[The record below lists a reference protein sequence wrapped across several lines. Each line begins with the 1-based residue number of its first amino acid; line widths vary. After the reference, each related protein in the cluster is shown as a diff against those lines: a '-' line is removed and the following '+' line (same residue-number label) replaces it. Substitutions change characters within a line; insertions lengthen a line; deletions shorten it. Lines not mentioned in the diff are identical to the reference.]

1 MGVGVGTRPSSW
13 TRVCALLLV
22 TLALA
27 AAGTG
32 AHAARTGP
40 RGHRHSVRVGLAG
53 AGRRSLLS
61 KAGPSCCTHDPN
73 TPGSSCCPQPFTP

>member
-1 MGVGVGTRPSSW
+1 MGVGVGARPSSW

-27 AAGTG
+27 AAGTS

-40 RGHRHSVRVGLAG
+40 WGGARGHSVRDG
-53 AGRRSLLS
+53 AARRSLLS